1 MKVVMKKIGEI
12 KPYEKNPRNNEASI
26 GYVANSIKQ
35 FGFWSPIVIDK
46 DNIIVAGHTRYEAAI
61 RLGLNKVPTV
71 KADDLTDEE
80 VRAYRLVDNKTAE
93 LSEWDFDK
101 LKEELSKCDN
111 FKMDDFGF
119 SIDEIVK
126 DNVIESG
133 EAEEKEQPEKKIV
146 CPRCGHE
153 VE

>member
-26 GYVANSIKQ
+26 GYVANSIQK
-35 FGFWSPIVIDK
+35 FGFWSPIAIDK

-61 RLGLNKVPTV
+61 RLGLDKVPTV

-101 LKEELSKCDN
+101 LKEELSKCDS
-111 FKMDDFGF
+111 FQMADFGF

-126 DNVIESG
+126 ENVIESG
-133 EAEEKEQPEKKIV
+133 GVEEKEAPEKKIV